1 MPHFR
6 DRAAELGFAD
16 VARIDPG
23 VRSAMTDDHDSP
35 PHVGNDRFLAHH
47 FDSHEQQFA
56 ASRLGMWIFLG
67 TEILLFSGLFCA
79 YAIYRNAHP
88 ELFAYGA
95 RFLDTGWGFLN
106 TLVLLFSSLTM
117 ALAVRSAQL
126 GDQRGLVLNLALTLF
141 CGVDFLGIKA
151 IEYRHKIHE
160 NLVWGPGF
168 ADDPRGDVN
177 VAPTVAN
184 TYVDPSIPDADRGRK
199 LFAGT
204 CSACHGTGGNDGAIK
219 GIQIS
224 TSPFVAGND
233 DASLVAFIKR
243 GRQPNDP
250 LNTTGGTMLPRGG
263 NPNLTDSDLGH
274 IVAYI
279 RLLQER
285 ARGKGSGGD
294 GGAVTAP
301 RSPGTDTDAKTTSSP
316 ASPKSPAPVREGR
329 TVLDPRRDP
338 SRPAN
343 MHIFF
348 GIYFAMTG
356 LHGVHV
362 IAGMCVI
369 AWLLYRARRGDF
381 TRRYFGPVDLGG
393 L

>member
-1 MPHFR
+1 
-6 DRAAELGFAD
+6 
-16 VARIDPG
+16 
-23 VRSAMTDDHDSP
+23 MTANHDSP
-35 PHVGNDRFLAHH
+35 SHASNDRFLAHH

-79 YAIYRNAHP
+79 YAIYRNSHP

-95 RFLDTGWGFLN
+95 RYLDTGWGFLN

-126 GDQRGLVLNLALTLF
+126 GDQRGLVLNLALTLV

-168 ADDPRGDVN
+168 ADDPRGDSHA
-177 VAPTVAN
+177 APTVTD
-184 TYVDPSIPDADRGRK
+184 TYVEPSVPNPDRGRK
-199 LFAGT
+199 LFTGT

-224 TSPFVAGND
+224 TSRFVASND
-233 DASLVAFIKR
+233 DAALVAFIAR

-285 ARGKGSGGD
+285 AGAKGSGGGGD
-294 GGAVTAP
+294 GGAVA
-301 RSPGTDTDAKTTSSP
+301 ATSSP
-316 ASPKSPAPVREGR
+316 AMDKGPTTSSSPSSSSVPVHDEP
-329 TVLDPRRDP
+329 TVLDPRHDP
-338 SRPAN
+338 ARPPN

-369 AWLLYRARRGDF
+369 AWLLYRAWRGDF

-393 L
+393 LYWHLVDLIWIYLFPLLYLIH